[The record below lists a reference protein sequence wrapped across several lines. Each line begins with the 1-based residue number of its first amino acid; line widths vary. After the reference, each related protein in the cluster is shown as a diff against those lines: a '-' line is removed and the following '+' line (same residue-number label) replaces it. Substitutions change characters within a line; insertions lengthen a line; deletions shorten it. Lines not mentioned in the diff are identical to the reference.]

1 MVAYVSGHTHA
12 NRVDF
17 FKGRRGAGFWEINTA
32 SHIDWPEQSRTIEV
46 MDNRDGTLSLFGTIL
61 DSAAPTAAPPPG
73 SALGFSSTQLASLAR
88 TLSFNDPQRDA
99 DEDDPPREGRRAD
112 RNVELVIGPAL
123 AMLGAVAGLASREGV
138 EVDGMEAAAVS
149 YPGFETDLASLGG

>member
-1 MVAYVSGHTHA
+1 
-12 NRVDF
+12 
-17 FKGRRGAGFWEINTA
+17 
-32 SHIDWPEQSRTIEV
+32 

-73 SALGFSSTQLASLAR
+73 SALAFDATQLASLSR

-112 RNVELVIGPAL
+112 RNVELLVQDP
-123 AMLGAVAGLASREGV
+123 R
-138 EVDGMEAAAVS
+138 
-149 YPGFETDLASLGG
+149 